1 MFLLLV
7 CTTTAS
13 TKSHKPHLSIIN
25 TQFEQVSGGN
35 TKMSKSKKVNYFV
48 AIIMLTSVMRAMA
61 CTEDYPDKARYDN
74 YRLIRVHLETQEHVD
89 LFQELEEESD
99 SYTFYGHALNVNQDV
114 TIMVA
119 AHKIFEIQD
128 LTQRYGIKYIILVS
142 KNLII
147 HKPQ

>member
-1 MFLLLV
+1 
-7 CTTTAS
+7 
-13 TKSHKPHLSIIN
+13 
-25 TQFEQVSGGN
+25 
-35 TKMSKSKKVNYFV
+35 
-48 AIIMLTSVMRAMA
+48 MA
-61 CTEDYPDKARYDN
+61 CEADYPEKARYDN

-128 LTQRYGIKYIILVS
+128 LTQRYGIKYTILVS
-142 KNLII
+142 EKRSNNTQQPYNKRILSLCLKNVLFQKVQSNVVKNKFNSIPKLIFQKI
-147 HKPQ
+147 IASLPS

>member
-1 MFLLLV
+1 
-7 CTTTAS
+7 
-13 TKSHKPHLSIIN
+13 
-25 TQFEQVSGGN
+25 
-35 TKMSKSKKVNYFV
+35 MSKSKKLTYFV
-48 AIIMLTSVMRAMA
+48 ATIMLTSVMLVMA
-61 CTEDYPDKARYDN
+61 CTEDYPEKARYDN

-128 LTQRYGIKYIILVS
+128 LTQRYGIKYTVLVS
-142 KNLII
+142 AKMSNNTQATMKRSYLCVCEI
-147 HKPQ
+147 